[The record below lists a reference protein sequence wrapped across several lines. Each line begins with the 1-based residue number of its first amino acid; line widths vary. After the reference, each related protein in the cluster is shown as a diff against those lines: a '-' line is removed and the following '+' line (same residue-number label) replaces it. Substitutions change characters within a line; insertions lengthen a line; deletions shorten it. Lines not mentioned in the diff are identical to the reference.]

1 MMREVPVW
9 AEIDLK
15 AIARNMQEIRRLV
28 SPRAGIMAVVKADAY
43 GHGAVEVAQA
53 ALVNGAGRLAVA
65 TIAEGKELRAA
76 GVNVPILLLGYTP
89 YSQFAEVINLS
100 LSQAVYTLEMAAV
113 LDAAAARLGKQATVH
128 IKIDTGMGRLGLQCG
143 EVATKEALQIA
154 RLPHLDVEG
163 IFTHFATADSRDKSY
178 AMQQFNLFVSFLD
191 GLRKA
196 GLEIPLQHCANSAAL
211 IDLPQ
216 THLNMVRPGIIIY
229 GLYPSGEVQRSVI
242 SLQPAMTFKTRVAQV
257 KKVPANCPISYGA
270 IYRTPRST
278 VIATLPVGYA
288 DGYNRLLS
296 SKGKVL
302 IHGQKAEVVGR
313 VCMDQCMVDA
323 GHIDGVCPG
332 DEVVLFGRQREVVLP
347 VEEVA
352 EAIGT
357 INYEVVCMINS
368 RVPRVY
374 LK

>member
-1 MMREVPVW
+1 MREVPVW

-15 AIARNMQEIRRLV
+15 AIVRNMQEIRRLV
-28 SPRAGIMAVVKADAY
+28 SPRAGIMAVVKANAY

-53 ALVNGAGRLAVA
+53 ALANGAGRLAVA

-76 GVNVPILLLGYTP
+76 GINVPILLLGYTP
-89 YSQFAEVINLS
+89 YSQFAEVVDLS
-100 LSQAVYTLEMAAV
+100 LAQAVYTLEMAAV
-113 LDAAAARLGKQATVH
+113 LDAAAARLGKRATVH

-154 RLPHLDVEG
+154 RLPHLNVEG

-178 AMQQFNLFVSFLD
+178 ARLQFNLFVSFLD

-216 THLNMVRPGIIIY
+216 THLNLVRPGIIIY
-229 GLYPSGEVQRSVI
+229 GLYPSDEVQRSLI

-257 KKVPANCPISYGA
+257 KNVPANCKISYGA
-270 IYRTPRST
+270 IYRTPRPT

-302 IHGQKAEVVGR
+302 IHGQRAEVVGR
-313 VCMDQCMVDA
+313 VCMDLCMVDA
-323 GHIDGVCPG
+323 GYIDGVCPG
-332 DEVVLFGRQREVVLP
+332 DEVVLFGRQGEGVLP

-357 INYEVVCMINS
+357 INYEVVCMVNS
-368 RVPRVY
+368 RAPRVY

>member
-1 MMREVPVW
+1 MREVPVW